1 MSGGGGDIWNVDGA
15 LGDSFGN
22 WGAEVTGGYHS
33 SGGSSGNAGGA
44 IYYAGTSY
52 RLAVSGNYLD
62 LGGLHLAN
70 YGVGGEWFASQQFT
84 VALRGGG
91 VSGSGGT
98 SGGYGGGDV
107 KFYVMPNLA
116 LSAGGDY
123 IDLSGVG
130 ISSED
135 IRAEWLI
142 SQNFPVSIFGG
153 YSHVEAGSSGDVLLR
168 RHQALPER
176 SGRRHAWWIASA
188 AAISATRTTAC
199 RASRQGAAQAEVFVR
214 RKSRAAL
221 RPRFSLMPRFTT
233 PAPYHHRSAAA
244 SWRRTRP
251 GKRRAT

>member
-1 MSGGGGDIWNVDGA
+1 MKLKLSLAALLLASAMPVAANAAVSANLSTSYTNVSGSGGDIWNIDGA

-52 RLAVSGNYLD
+52 RIAISGNYLD

-70 YGVGGEWFASQQFT
+70 YGVGGEWYASSQFT

-91 VSGSGGT
+91 VSGSGSS

-107 KFYVMPNLA
+107 KFYVTPDLA

-123 IDLSGVG
+123 IDISGTG

-142 SQNFPVSIFGG
+142 SQSFPVSVFGG
-153 YSHVEAGSSGDVLLR
+153 YSHVDAGSSADVFFVGVKIYLNEPGGG
-168 RHQALPER
+168 ALVD
-176 SGRRHAWWIASA
+176 
-188 AAISATRTTAC
+188 
-199 RASRQGAAQAEVFVR
+199 RQRGGN
-214 RKSRAAL
+214 L
-221 RPRFSLMPRFTT
+221 GYIDGMP
-233 PAPYHHRSAAA
+233 YL
-244 SWRRTRP
+244 
-251 GKRRAT
+251 GKVL